1 MIDTRESNCTQTR
14 TARRHVSGKVPHDAA
29 VALHESEIA
38 GHTLQQKSDDGQ
50 LLFDIKKTFCNN
62 MLRHTHDPTDHWHHL
77 KRLMTT
83 NVNSKE
89 NIDHNTQ
96 GQIGMENDGRTNMDT
111 PANQSLWMTHSRSSR
126 VQTANRHA
134 NSRACGYH
142 LHRLTCSRS
151 AWTRNMYKCNM
162 YKCPI
167 HRSALYNL

>member
-1 MIDTRESNCTQTR
+1 MRATAPKR
-14 TARRHVSGKVPHDAA
+14 TARRHVWGKMPHDAA

-50 LLFDIKKTFCNN
+50 LLFNVKKNILQQHVKKHT
-62 MLRHTHDPTDHWHHL
+62 HTHDPTDHWHQL

-111 PANQSLWMTHSRSSR
+111 PANQSLWMMHSRLSR
-126 VQTANRHA
+126 VQTANRHV
-134 NSRACGYH
+134 NSRASGCH

-151 AWTRNMYKCNM
+151 AWTRNINI
-162 YKCPI
+162 CPI
-167 HRSALYNL
+167 H